1 MLAHRVMV
9 TMNRIRLRDDIVT
22 AFNEAELAQLC
33 SRFGLSYDALPGNG
47 QRDKVAV
54 LIGMLERR
62 SRLHELIREIIAE
75 RPHLASEYG
84 TYLSLETTGAEEH
97 LSWLDQIASGMG
109 APIDEP
115 PTMKWKSDEPD

>member
-1 MLAHRVMV
+1 
-9 TMNRIRLRDDIVT
+9 MNRLRLRDDMIT
-22 AFNEAELAQLC
+22 AFNEAEVAQLC

-62 SRLHELIREIIAE
+62 GRLRDLIREITAE
-75 RPHLASEYG
+75 RPHLASKYDA
-84 TYLSLETTGAEEH
+84 YLSAETADGEDH

-115 PTMKWKSDEPD
+115 PTMKWKSDEHDRREGG

>member
-1 MLAHRVMV
+1 
-9 TMNRIRLRDDIVT
+9 MNRIRLRDDVIT
-22 AFNEAELAQLC
+22 AFNEDELAQLC
-33 SRFGLSYDALPGNG
+33 SRFGLSYDALPGNS

-62 SRLHELIREIIAE
+62 GRLRELIREITAE
-75 RPHLASEYG
+75 RPHLASKYDA
-84 TYLSLETTGAEEH
+84 YLSPEAAGEEER

-115 PTMKWKSDEPD
+115 PTMKWKSDELDKRDSG